1 MFKFDEESIAL
12 ICNDLQKSFQT
23 FSDIVKKKKK
33 KIQIEKLPKYQ
44 KILKNQKIHYL
55 EIIEIKQNIYVTAQ
69 QRNIRERCV
78 IFKRI
83 IYGYNG

>member
-1 MFKFDEESIAL
+1 MFKFDKESIAW
-12 ICNDLQKSFQT
+12 ICNDLQKIWQT

-33 KIQIEKLPKYQ
+33 NQIEKLPKYQ

-69 QRNIRERCV
+69 
-78 IFKRI
+78 
-83 IYGYNG
+83 

>member
-1 MFKFDEESIAL
+1 MKNPLLEFAMTCKKVSRR
-12 ICNDLQKSFQT
+12 FQ
-23 FSDIVKKKKK
+23 ILLKKKKK

-69 QRNIRERCV
+69 
-78 IFKRI
+78 
-83 IYGYNG
+83 

>member
-1 MFKFDEESIAL
+1 M
-12 ICNDLQKSFQT
+12 

-33 KIQIEKLPKYQ
+33 NQIEKLPKYQ

-69 QRNIRERCV
+69 
-78 IFKRI
+78 
-83 IYGYNG
+83 